1 MTQGERPI
9 LITGSKGMLGND
21 LCSALKEADA
31 NWIGVDLPEVDISD
45 PSSIGN
51 VVKDKEPGLII
62 NAAAMTDVDGCE
74 SDHEKAYRVNALGA
88 LNVARAASISNAFVI
103 HLSTDYVFDGTKTSP
118 YREDDPVNPLGIYGK
133 TKAEGERMVLS
144 EAPDNSLIIRTQWL
158 YGLHGKNF
166 VESIL
171 NACKERDVLKVVDDQ
186 HGRPTFTEDL
196 VKAILE
202 LVKLRPTGVYHVAN
216 SGQTTWH
223 GFASAIVEIE
233 GLSHIKVQTLSTA
246 ELNRPA
252 PRPLNSV
259 LDINKFQSLTK
270 SALPDWK
277 QALAAYLKRRTLLK
291 G

>member
-1 MTQGERPI
+1 
-9 LITGSKGMLGND
+9 MLGND
-21 LCSALKEADA
+21 LCSALKEAGA

-45 PSSIGN
+45 PSSIAN
-51 VVKDKEPGLII
+51 VVKVEEPELII
-62 NAAAMTDVDGCE
+62 NTAAMTDVDGCE
-74 SDHEKAYRVNALGA
+74 SDHEKAYRANALGA
-88 LNVARAASISNAFVI
+88 LNVARAASISKAFVV

-133 TKAEGERMVLS
+133 TKAEGEKMLLS

-196 VKAILE
+196 VKAILK
-202 LVKLRPTGVYHVAN
+202 LAKLRPTGVYHVAN
-216 SGQTTWH
+216 SGETTWH

-233 GLSHIKVQTLSTA
+233 GLCHIKVETLSTA

-259 LDINKFQSLTK
+259 LDLEKFQALTK

-277 QALAAYLKRRTLLK
+277 DALTAYLKTRKLLK